1 MMRLR
6 VNLCAVLLLLP
17 FAAGAAQRPNAAGI
31 ASAHPL
37 ATAAGFEILAA
48 GGNAFDAAVAVS
60 AALTVVEPYA
70 SGLGGGGF
78 WLLRGA
84 DGLETFIDG
93 REVAPLEA
101 TADMY
106 LDAQGEPVRG
116 LSLNGP
122 LSAGVPGLPAG
133 LVYMAERYGR
143 LPLAASLAPAIRY
156 AEEGF
161 PVYRRFQVG
170 LSFRKRQMVSS
181 PAAMAKFFVDGEPV
195 AIGSLF
201 RQPDVAW
208 VLRRL
213 AADGH
218 AGFYAGAVA
227 DRLVK
232 GTRAAGGIWSL
243 EDFARY
249 RVKERAPL
257 SGEYRGMRVLTA
269 PPPSAGGVA
278 LINMLNMLS
287 GYDLAQLDS
296 ATRKH
301 LVVEVLR
308 RSFLDRVDNLGDPDF
323 VDVPVARLVHPF
335 YAAGQRM
342 SLRLD
347 RATRSADLPGVDSV
361 EPQGTDTT
369 HFSVLDAD
377 GNAVAGT
384 QSINAYYGS
393 GFVPPGTGILLNNEM
408 DDFATKV
415 GTPNGFQLTGGQA
428 NVIAPG
434 KRMLSS
440 MTPTLLF
447 SDKGMAVLGTP
458 GGSRIIS
465 MVLLGSLAWF
475 DGADPVTMVTMPRFH
490 HQYLPDAIV
499 FEEGALT
506 EAEQQALS
514 AMGHTL
520 HPSQRSYGNMQVVS
534 WDFASGA
541 VEAGSDPRSRGDARV
556 Y

>member
-1 MMRLR
+1 MIQLR
-6 VNLCAVLLLLP
+6 SAW
-17 FAAGAAQRPNAAGI
+17 FAALLTLSLTAVAQQPNNAGI

-84 DGLETFIDG
+84 DGLETFVDG
-93 REVAPLEA
+93 REVAPLA
-101 TADMY
+101 ASRDMY
-106 LDAQGEPVRG
+106 LDDAGDPVRSM
-116 LSLNGP
+116 SLNGP
-122 LSAGVPGLPAG
+122 LSAGIPGLPAG
-133 LVYMAERYGR
+133 LAYMAEHYGR

-156 AEEGF
+156 AEDGF
-161 PVYRRFQVG
+161 PVYERLQLG
-170 LSFRKRQMVSS
+170 LKFRKRTMVHS
-181 PAAMAKFFVDGEPV
+181 PAAMAKYFIDGEPLEL
-195 AIGSLF
+195 GSLF
-201 RQPDVAW
+201 RQPDIAW

-213 AADGH
+213 AAEGT
-218 AGFYAGAVA
+218 AGFYQGAVA
-227 DRLVK
+227 EKLVS
-232 GTRAAGGIWSL
+232 GVTAAGGIWSL

-257 SGEYRGMRVLTA
+257 TGEYHGMRVLTA

-278 LINMLNMLS
+278 LLNMLNMLA
-287 GYDLAQLDS
+287 GYDLTQLDA
-296 ATRKH
+296 ATQKH

-308 RSFLDRVDNLGDPDF
+308 RSFRDRPEHLGDPDF
-323 VDVPVARLVHPF
+323 VDIPVARLVHPF
-335 YAAGQRM
+335 YADGQRE

-347 RATRSADLPGVDSV
+347 RATRSTELRGIQTNGP
-361 EPQGTDTT
+361 EGTDTT
-369 HFSVLDAD
+369 HFSVLDGD

-393 GFVPPGTGILLNNEM
+393 GFVAPGTGILLNNEM

-415 GTPNGFQLTGGQA
+415 GTANGYQLTGGLP
-428 NVIAPG
+428 NEIEPG

-440 MTPTLLF
+440 MTPTMLF
-447 SDKGMAVLGTP
+447 TDKGMGVLGTP
-458 GGSRIIS
+458 GGSRIVS
-465 MVLLGSLAWF
+465 MVLLGTLAWF
-475 DGADPVTMVTMPRFH
+475 DGADPETIVTSPRYH

-499 FEEGALT
+499 FEPGALT
-506 EAEQQALS
+506 EAEQQALT
-514 AMGHTL
+514 ALGHVL
-520 HPSQRSYGNMQVVS
+520 KPSRRSYGNMQVVS
-534 WDFASGA
+534 WDFASGT
-541 VEAGSDPRSRGDARV
+541 VEAASDPRSRGNARV

>member
-1 MMRLR
+1 MIALR
-6 VNLCAVLLLLP
+6 RTL
-17 FAAGAAQRPNAAGI
+17 FAALVALSLPAVAQQPNGAGI

-93 REVAPLEA
+93 REVAPLAA
-101 TADMY
+101 TQDMY
-106 LDAQGEPVRG
+106 LDADGVPIRS
-116 LSLNGP
+116 LSLDGP

-133 LVYMAERYGR
+133 LAYMAEHYGR

-156 AEEGF
+156 AEDGF
-161 PVYRRFQVG
+161 PVYRRFQLG
-170 LSFRKRQMVSS
+170 LKFRKRVMVRS
-181 PAAMAKFFVDGEPV
+181 PAAMEKFFVDGEPLE
-195 AIGSLF
+195 IGSLF
-201 RQPDVAW
+201 RQPDIAW

-213 AADGH
+213 AADGT
-218 AGFYAGAVA
+218 AGFYEGKVA
-227 DRLVK
+227 EKLVS
-232 GTRAAGGIWSL
+232 GTKAAGGIWSL

-257 SGEYRGMRVLTA
+257 TGNYHGMRVLTA

-278 LINMLNMLS
+278 LINMLNMLA
-287 GYDLAQLDS
+287 GYDLTQLDS

-301 LVVEVLR
+301 IVVEVLR
-308 RSFLDRVDNLGDPDF
+308 RSFLDRVEHLGDPDF
-323 VDVPVARLVHPF
+323 FEVPVARLLHPF

-347 RATRSADLPGVDSV
+347 RATRSADLPGVETAV
-361 EPQGTDTT
+361 AEGTNTT
-369 HFSVLDAD
+369 HFSVLDAE
-377 GNAVAGT
+377 GNAVGGT

-393 GFVPPGTGILLNNEM
+393 GFVAPGTGILLNNEM
-408 DDFATKV
+408 DDFAAKV
-415 GTPNGFQLTGGQA
+415 GTPNGYQLTGGQA
-428 NVIAPG
+428 NAIQPG

-440 MTPTLLF
+440 MTPTMLF
-447 SDKGMAVLGTP
+447 TDKGMAVLGTP
-458 GGSRIIS
+458 GGSRIVS
-465 MVLLGSLAWF
+465 MVLLGTLAWF
-475 DGADPVTMVTMPRFH
+475 AGADPVTMVTTPRYH

-499 FEEGALT
+499 FEPDALT

-514 AMGHTL
+514 ALGHTL
-520 HPSQRSYGNMQVVS
+520 KPSRRGYGNMQVVS
-534 WDFASGA
+534 WDFASGEVA
-541 VEAGSDPRSRGDARV
+541 AGSDPRSRGNARV